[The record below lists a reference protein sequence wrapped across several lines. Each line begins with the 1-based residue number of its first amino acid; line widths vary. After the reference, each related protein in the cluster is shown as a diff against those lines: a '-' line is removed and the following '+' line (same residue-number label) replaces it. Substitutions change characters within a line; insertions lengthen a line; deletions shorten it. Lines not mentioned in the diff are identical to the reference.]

1 MRFLDGD
8 APIQQDLTKAAGLLN
23 STSNA
28 VRAMA
33 QMLGFDRTTVAN
45 QHAGGFARR
54 SSYGIVLRA

>member
-1 MRFLDGD
+1 MHFLDGD

-33 QMLGFDRTTVAN
+33 QMLG
-45 QHAGGFARR
+45 
-54 SSYGIVLRA
+54 I